1 MLQILYMQ
9 MPIRY
14 WTIHGEGD
22 FKALRPPKITH
33 G

>member
-14 WTIHGEGD
+14 WTIHGERLPMD
-22 FKALRPPKITH
+22 DTIKK
-33 G
+33 